1 MPRVHTAAVAR
12 GLSYSRPGLQ
22 SSKKAIMAP
31 SCGPQEGPVRR
42 GKGKELQPPRRRDA
56 HDRNTAARRR
66 SRASWLAVRACEAHP
81 SLRAL
86 RNGDLQ
92 ALVRGPS
99 APGRAPPSSPTA
111 RSPLWLV
118 GRIRPPHHRVRPPSE
133 SLGAGG
139 RRQKAKRHSG
149 FPDGAVKRLSHGQ
162 VEPRT
167 IEVGSNVKWVSLNEE
182 TIPDVDPRLHRGT
195 DPDGKRHA
203 CA

>member
-118 GRIRPPHHRVRPPSE
+118 GRNTASTSSRSAPFGVLRCGWKKAESE
-133 SLGAGG
+133 KALGFPRR
-139 RRQKAKRHSG
+139 RRQALKSRSSRTPHDRGRFQRQMG
-149 FPDGAVKRLSHGQ
+149 FAERGNNSRCRSPAA
-162 VEPRT
+162 PR
-167 IEVGSNVKWVSLNEE
+167 NR
-182 TIPDVDPRLHRGT
+182 P
-195 DPDGKRHA
+195 
-203 CA
+203 

>member
-1 MPRVHTAAVAR
+1 VVPRKGLFAGERAR
-12 GLSYSRPGLQ
+12 SYN
-22 SSKKAIMAP
+22 
-31 SCGPQEGPVRR
+31 
-42 GKGKELQPPRRRDA
+42 RRDA
-56 HDRNTAARRR
+56 ETPMIETQPLDDGLGLLGWLYEPAKRIDHFARFGTGISKPLCVVLR
-66 SRASWLAVRACEAHP
+66 
-81 SLRAL
+81 LRAERRPRL
-86 RNGDLQ
+86 PPP
-92 ALVRGPS
+92 VRPCGLS
-99 APGRAPPSSPTA
+99 G
-111 RSPLWLV
+111 
-118 GRIRPPHHRVRPPSE
+118 GIRPPHHRVRPPSE